1 MDKEL
6 QAMIAQMQAAAREMI
21 QGKPYIFEPAQS
33 NTDEKLELKN
43 QHIAALSEAKERGFP
58 YADVPMADL
67 LSTASVGGDFD
78 YSFWEKKIKFRSSS
92 TGQLMTKQQGKSRAQ
107 RLDEWRE
114 KLDKL
119 GQEYLALTEKD
130 QAKYNEKW
138 TALTAKIDAAKTE
151 TAREKAEKALK
162 DFEQIGVEMSASRR
176 LKGAQYDKAKI
187 ELEQIEL
194 EQECTLSE
202 TAKTVCKE
210 LFFAAFFGARRE
222 LHGAPLEHGTK
233 YEPYTIARYNF
244 AANINLQK
252 NDLRIT
258 EPIETAAG
266 GTFLTGEC
274 DAVQME
280 LDASGRRIL
289 YEFKAPF
296 DPASYGKQAEEYKQ
310 IYFWQCQSYC
320 LLYGAD
326 EVRLVASLT
335 ENDYM
340 NGNEYSHLPIAAL
353 HTTFAIQRSAKHINA
368 LLSKLAEAHAYTLQF
383 GREFVAQIGK
393 TRTIP
398 APELD

>member
-1 MDKEL
+1 MADIYSYDDLVKMGLVDENQSEFESKE
-6 QAMIAQMQAAAREMI
+6 
-21 QGKPYIFEPAQS
+21 
-33 NTDEKLELKN
+33 ELKN
-43 QHIAALSEAKERGFP
+43 RHLAALAEAKKAGLP
-58 YADVPMADL
+58 AAAIPLADL
-67 LSTASVGGDFD
+67 LETGAGSADFD
-78 YSFWEKKIKFRSSS
+78 WAFWEKKIKFRSSAS
-92 TGQLMTKQQGKSRAQ
+92 GQLMTKQQGKSRAQ
-107 RLDEWRE
+107 RLEECEARLAKIE
-114 KLDKL
+114 
-119 GQEYLALTEKD
+119 QEYIDLRQKD
-130 QAKYNEKW
+130 QNKFDEKI
-138 TALTAKIDAAKTE
+138 ADFLAKIDAAKTPK
-151 TAREKAEKALK
+151 TRENLEDKLR
-162 DFEQIGVEMSASRR
+162 DFRY
-176 LKGAQYDKAKI
+176 KGLEPSLSYRSKGHQLDKAKI
-187 ELEQIEL
+187 EFDQISL

-244 AANINLQK
+244 AANTNLQK

-266 GTFLTGEC
+266 GTLLTGEA
-274 DAVQME
+274 DAVQ
-280 LDASGRRIL
+280 LQKDANGKTIL

-340 NGNEYSHLPIAAL
+340 VGTEYSHLPIVAL
-353 HTTFAIQRSAKHINA
+353 HTTFAIERSAKHINA
-368 LLSKLAEAHAYTLQF
+368 LLSKLSEAHAYTLNF

-393 TRTIP
+393 TRSIP
-398 APELD
+398 APDLD

>member
-1 MDKEL
+1 MS
-6 QAMIAQMQAAAREMI
+6 
-21 QGKPYIFEPAQS
+21 IFNFDIDDLGIDFDSFKSHEEVFADAPI
-33 NTDEKLELKN
+33 DEKLELKN
-43 QHIAALSEAKERGFP
+43 SHLTALSEAKERGFP

-78 YSFWEKKIKFRSSS
+78 WTFWEKKIKFRSSS

-107 RLDEWRE
+107 RLEECRE

-119 GQEYLALTEKD
+119 GQDYEVLREKD
-130 QAKYNEKW
+130 QSKYDEKW
-138 TALTAKIDAAKTE
+138 ANLNAKIDAAKTE
-151 TAREKAEKALK
+151 TAKEKAVQALK
-162 DFEQIGVEMSASRR
+162 DFEKIGVEMSASRR
-176 LKGAQYDKAKI
+176 LKGVQYDKAKI
-187 ELEQIEL
+187 ELEQVEA

-210 LFFAAFFGARRE
+210 LFFAAFFGARKE

-252 NDLRIT
+252 NELRIT

-274 DAVQME
+274 DAVQID
-280 LDASGRRIL
+280 LDAAGRRIL

-296 DPASYGKQAEEYKQ
+296 DPASYGKQAEEYKT

-340 NGNEYSHLPIAAL
+340 NGNEYSHLPIVAL
-353 HTTFAIQRSAKHINA
+353 HTTFAIERSTKHINA
-368 LLSKLAEAHAYTLQF
+368 LLNKLSEAHAYTLNF

-393 TRTIP
+393 TRSIP
-398 APELD
+398 APDLD

>member
-1 MDKEL
+1 MSIFNFNIDDLGIDFDSFKSHEEVF
-6 QAMIAQMQAAAREMI
+6 ADAQI
-21 QGKPYIFEPAQS
+21 
-33 NTDEKLELKN
+33 DEKLELKN
-43 QHIAALSEAKERGFP
+43 QHLAALSQAQKAGLP
-58 YADVPMADL
+58 AAAIPLADL
-67 LSTASVGGDFD
+67 LETGAGSADFD
-78 YSFWEKKIKFRSSS
+78 WAFWESQIKFRASS
-92 TGQLMTKQQGKSRAQ
+92 TGLLMTKQQGKSRAQ
-107 RLDEWRE
+107 RLEECRE
-114 KLDKL
+114 KLEKL

-130 QAKYNEKW
+130 TAKFNEKC

-151 TAREKAEKALK
+151 TAKEKAEQALK

-176 LKGAQYDKAKI
+176 LKGVQYDKAKI
-187 ELEQIEL
+187 ELEQVEL

-210 LFFAAFFGARRE
+210 LFFARFFKARKE

-244 AANINLQK
+244 AANTALSK
-252 NDLRIT
+252 NETRIT

-266 GTFLTGEC
+266 GAFLTGEC
-274 DAVQME
+274 DAVQLD
-280 LDASGRRIL
+280 LDADGRKIL

-340 NGNEYSHLPIAAL
+340 QGNEYSHLPIVAL
-353 HTTFAIQRSAKHINA
+353 HTTFAIKRSEKHIEA
-368 LLSKLAEAHAYTLQF
+368 LLKKLSEAHAYTLQF
-383 GREFVAQIGK
+383 GREFVAQIGQ
-393 TRTIP
+393 TRSIP
-398 APELD
+398 APDFD